1 MPNWKKVIISG
12 SNAELDTIK
21 LTGLSTQGS
30 ENTTLVINSSGEV
43 GTREN
48 AASSGT
54 SGSSGSSGS
63 SGTSGNSG
71 SSGTSGDSGSS
82 IHHFLHQPRKT

>member
-48 AASSGT
+48 AASSCT
-54 SGSSGSSGS
+54 
-63 SGTSGNSG
+63 
-71 SSGTSGDSGSS
+71 
-82 IHHFLHQPRKT
+82 R

>member
-1 MPNWKKVIISG
+1 MPNWKKVILSG
-12 SNAELDTIK
+12 SNAELNEIK

-30 ENTTLVINSSGEV
+30 ENTTLVINSDGTV

-54 SGSSGSSGS
+54 SG
-63 SGTSGNSG
+63 TCW
-71 SSGTSGDSGSS
+71 
-82 IHHFLHQPRKT
+82 